1 MSQPLAGQVAI
12 VTGAS
17 RGAGRGIACVLGEAG
32 ATVYVTGR
40 TSRATPST
48 SHPYLTNCTVE
59 DTAALVTA
67 RGGQGVAVVVDH
79 TQDAAIDAL
88 FAQVQREQGGRLDI
102 LVNNVWGGYEGIM
115 NAAGVPFTAP
125 FWEQPLDRWGRM
137 FRAGLRAHFVASQ
150 HAAKL
155 MIARQTGLI
164 VHTSFWDDNKYLGI
178 VPYDVAKAA
187 INRMALGM
195 ARDLQAH
202 GVAVMALSPGWMRT
216 EDVLW
221 HMTQGMVKP
230 LDIDYR
236 HFEGAEKTESM
247 EYIGRAVL
255 ALATDKER
263 MSKSGGTY
271 RVADL
276 AQEYGFTD
284 IDGRWVPPFVLPEN

>member
-1 MSQPLAGQVAI
+1 MNQPLTGQVAI

-17 RGAGRGIACVLGEAG
+17 RGAGRGIAGVLGEAG

-40 TSRATPST
+40 TSRATPSI
-48 SHPYLTNCTVE
+48 SHPYLADCTVE
-59 DTAALVTA
+59 DTADMVTA

-79 TQDAAIDAL
+79 TDDAAIEAL
-88 FAQVQREQGGRLDI
+88 FAQVEREQGRLDI

-115 NAAGVPFTAP
+115 DTDGVPFTAP
-125 FWEQPLDRWGRM
+125 FWEQPLERWGRM
-137 FRAGLRAHFVASQ
+137 FNAGVRAHFVASQ
-150 HAAKL
+150 YAAKL
-155 MIARQTGLI
+155 MMARQTGLI

-178 VPYDVAKAA
+178 VPYDVAKTA

-221 HMTQGMVKP
+221 HMTQGRVKP
-230 LDIDYR
+230 LDVDYQ
-236 HFEGAEKTESM
+236 HFEGAEKTESVA
-247 EYIGRAVL
+247 YIGRAVL
-255 ALATDKER
+255 ALATDAGR

-271 RVADL
+271 RVGDL
-276 AQEYGFTD
+276 AREYGFTD
-284 IDGRWVPPFVLPEN
+284 IDGRWVPPFVLPEG